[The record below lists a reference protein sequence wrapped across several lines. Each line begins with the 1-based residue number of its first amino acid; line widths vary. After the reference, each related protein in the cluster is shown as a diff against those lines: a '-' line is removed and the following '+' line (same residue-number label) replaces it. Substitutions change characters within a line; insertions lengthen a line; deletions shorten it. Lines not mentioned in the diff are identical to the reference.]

1 MSARHLPRPIRRLIA
16 AITVGGL
23 SLISLAACKDSEPAA
38 TVANVKTP
46 LPAYPAWANGLIG
59 QNMGH
64 VLTGHGVCVG
74 AWDVVT
80 AKHLGAR
87 PGDEAEGW
95 GWDVAAKAPIQHILF
110 VNGDNFIVGAGD
122 GGRPRPDVS
131 KAREDVTASNVGWHG
146 VIGVTR
152 GKLLAVGV
160 TRKNASCNVG
170 AFDLSTAAD
179 S

>member
-1 MSARHLPRPIRRLIA
+1 MSGRRLL
-16 AITVGGL
+16 TGLLLGGL
-23 SLISLAACKDSEPAA
+23 SLGGLAACKDSEPAPV
-38 TVANVKTP
+38 VANVKTP
-46 LPAYPAWANGLIG
+46 LPPYPAWAAALVG
-59 QNMGH
+59 QNMAH

-80 AKHLGAR
+80 TKHLGTR

-95 GWDVAAKAPIQHILF
+95 GWDVTAKAPVQHILF

-131 KAREDVTASNVGWHG
+131 KAREDVTSPSTGWHG
-146 VIGVTR
+146 MIGVTS
-152 GKLLAVGV
+152 GKILAVGV
-160 TRKNASCNVG
+160 TAKNASCNVG
-170 AFDLSTAAD
+170 SFDLSTTTN